1 MRETLPIE
9 EYRTSDSPVSL
20 ATAADVRSVPL
31 LREQL
36 DHAVATGPEPSPGSS
51 VCVPVSPPWK
61 GHSFEEQSEKD
72 DVGSADVGKSGLV
85 SDVVELVIPVDADL
99 VVLAR
104 MTAATVASR
113 ANFDVEEIE
122 DLRLAV
128 DELRISLVQ
137 GGTDGRLEVRFTRND
152 DEVEVECVYHP
163 IPSSQSGWNLE
174 EALEGLS
181 ARILDALVDEH
192 GVDDGGDIVGLGCAS
207 SGLANKPDVVPHWG
221 FRGDV
226 RDYRVR
232 TVSGRAIT

>member
-1 MRETLPIE
+1 MSTLYPC
-9 EYRTSDSPVSL
+9 YVSNWTKQWPPGL
-20 ATAADVRSVPL
+20 
-31 LREQL
+31 
-36 DHAVATGPEPSPGSS
+36 EPSPGSPIS
-51 VCVPVSPPWK
+51 VPVSPPWK
-61 GHSFEEQSEKD
+61 GHSFEDASEKD
-72 DVGSADVGKSGLV
+72 DAGSAGVGKSGLV

-128 DELRISLVQ
+128 DELCISLVQ

-152 DEVEVECVYHP
+152 DEVEVECIYHP
-163 IPSSQSGWNLE
+163 LASSQNGWNLE

-192 GVDDGGDIVGLGCAS
+192 GVDDGGE
-207 SGLANKPDVVPHWG
+207 H
-221 FRGDV
+221 R
-226 RDYRVR
+226 
-232 TVSGRAIT
+232 RAWLRKQRARQQA

>member
-1 MRETLPIE
+1 M
-9 EYRTSDSPVSL
+9 
-20 ATAADVRSVPL
+20 
-31 LREQL
+31 
-36 DHAVATGPEPSPGSS
+36 
-51 VCVPVSPPWK
+51 SPPWK
-61 GHSFEEQSEKD
+61 GHSFEDPSEED
-72 DVGSADVGKSGLV
+72 DVGCADVGKSGLV

-128 DELRISLVQ
+128 DELCISLVQ

-152 DEVEVECVYHP
+152 DEVEVECIYHP

-192 GVDDGGDIVGLGCAS
+192 GVDDGGE
-207 SGLANKPDVVPHWG
+207 
-221 FRGDV
+221 R
-226 RDYRVR
+226 R
-232 TVSGRAIT
+232 RAWLRKQRARQQA

>member
-1 MRETLPIE
+1 MTPRCRWPQRPT
-9 EYRTSDSPVSL
+9 
-20 ATAADVRSVPL
+20 SVPYL
-31 LREQL
+31 CYVSSWTTQWPP
-36 DHAVATGPEPSPGSS
+36 GPEPSPGSS

-128 DELRISLVQ
+128 DELCISLVQ

-192 GVDDGGDIVGLGCAS
+192 GVDDGGE
-207 SGLANKPDVVPHWG
+207 H
-221 FRGDV
+221 R
-226 RDYRVR
+226 
-232 TVSGRAIT
+232 RAWLRKQRARQQA